1 MWQLLKDFLK
11 SLHPSSYWHL
21 AHKPM
26 LEAYKYFLFII
37 FVGFIGM
44 ILVGLP
50 KFILIPDYLQAKMQN
65 FDELNLDLDVKMNDP
80 VVLTSREPEII
91 IDTTG
96 QLNNVSKIMKYAH
109 LFITNDTLY
118 YKLFFKPEK
127 IELAKYKDVLKEKHQ
142 YATAIYYLIIFSMP
156 SILFVTLVIILVRY
170 LVITHVIAIAGFALT
185 RLAGYAL
192 DFKTAFNTALYAST
206 VMILPELI
214 LLPLFKSLF
223 NVPIALFVILYIL
236 VVIIEC
242 QKLKHKVQW

>member
-1 MWQLLKDFLK
+1 MQVIQGKAIKQMPVITQIIRLMPAILQLTLIQRKKRFKTCRTIKIKKTKRIINMWQLLKDFLK

-26 LEAYKYFLFII
+26 PEAYKYFLFII

-156 SILFVTLVIILVRY
+156 SILFVTL
-170 LVITHVIAIAGFALT
+170 
-185 RLAGYAL
+185 
-192 DFKTAFNTALYAST
+192 
-206 VMILPELI
+206 
-214 LLPLFKSLF
+214 
-223 NVPIALFVILYIL
+223 
-236 VVIIEC
+236 
-242 QKLKHKVQW
+242 